1 MSIQRHYP
9 GLPFSWKHKSKET
22 IANDCGWL
30 TSIIDNAAPFSDWW
44 TKARI
49 VQLAYPDPSP
59 YVSVKNAEN
68 YGTLGS
74 EADIVQVLQAECD
87 PQEYPD
93 FAASVDEDYVIETLN
108 CWHAKQFTQAIG
120 RNFEVYADREHSNVF
135 LMTSTAPTSA
145 GVPRQLPDLARF
157 RPLFNVDELSRIA
170 RERGCDRLTL
180 RTHGYSNQAKDFYSN
195 FTREAT
201 AFNASSSD
209 PEDIPLDPNH
219 FYIGYQWPSEKPLSS
234 PGLWGDPLTNGG
246 ILFKFLFVLAGLA
259 GIGGTLLY
267 LFLRFIGVPL
277 LTLLG
282 KLPGVASLWEWMQ
295 FEAATQGV
303 KWVWLVPTVFMLW
316 GVALQFL
323 RVVVYQRDRYRAIH
337 YGAPD
342 LAEFF
347 WRFDKG
353 LNSSEMNGDRG
364 LASNG
369 IIVNFI
375 GHSMG
380 ALVLVNALRTLS
392 DRFGKDDTEET
403 AQHRMGRYL
412 QLDKLILVS
421 PDIPLE
427 LVQEG
432 RNNYVRSSIRR
443 CRQIFLLSSDRD
455 IVLRYLSMLA
465 NWFSEP
471 SFAMSGLRLGNVYL
485 TRNRANGSDK
495 YRLFVRNMTRS
506 YAAVQPTSAYD
517 LFEQI
522 NYFDCSTVPKLN
534 GISLPL
540 NRYTALAIDLANTAL
555 YFAGRI
561 DVHGAYFWTSVPTFK
576 LIKQLIAIAYPSDD
590 KIRSSIA
597 STPIRY
603 LPSPEFPRQT
613 ASVQSQTPS

>member
-1 MSIQRHYP
+1 MSIQRHYQ
-9 GLPFSWKHKSKET
+9 GLPFSWEHKSKET

-30 TSIIDNAAPFSDWW
+30 ASIIDNAAPFSDWW

-59 YVSVKNAEN
+59 YVSVENAEN
-68 YGTLGS
+68 YEGLGS

-93 FAASVDEDYVIETLN
+93 FAASVDEDYIIATLN
-108 CWHAKQFTQAIG
+108 CWHAKQFTQAIA
-120 RNFEVYADREHSNVF
+120 RNFEVYADRQHSNVF
-135 LMTSTAPTSA
+135 LVTSTAPTSA

-180 RTHGYSNQAKDFYSN
+180 RTHGYSSESQVFYAN
-195 FTREAT
+195 FLQEAM
-201 AFNASSSD
+201 AFNTSSSD
-209 PEDIPLDPNH
+209 PEDISIDSNH

-234 PGLWGDPLTNGG
+234 PGLWGDPRTDGG

-282 KLPGVASLWEWMQ
+282 KLPGLASLWEWMQ
-295 FEAATQGV
+295 FEAAIQGV
-303 KWVWLVPTVFMLW
+303 KWIWIVPTVFMLW
-316 GVALQFL
+316 GVVLQFL

-353 LNSSEMNGDRG
+353 LNSSEMNGDRAWG
-364 LASNG
+364 SDG
-369 IIVNFI
+369 IIVNLL

-380 ALVLVNALRTLS
+380 ALVLVNALRILS
-392 DRFGKDDTEET
+392 DRFGKDDIYQAEH
-403 AQHRMGRYL
+403 HRMGQFL

-471 SFAMSGLRLGNVYL
+471 SFTMSGLRLGNLYL
-485 TRNRANGSDK
+485 AGDPQRK
-495 YRLFVRNMTRS
+495 YRLSVRNMIRS

-517 LFEQI
+517 LFEQV
-522 NYFDCSTVPKLN
+522 NYFDCSTVPGLN
-534 GISLPL
+534 GVGLPL

-555 YFAGRI
+555 YLAGKV
-561 DVHGAYFWTSVPTFK
+561 DVHGAYFWTSLPTFQLLKK
-576 LIKQLIAIAYPSDD
+576 LIATAYPSDSE
-590 KIRSSIA
+590 IRSLIA
-597 STPIRY
+597 PTPIRY

-613 ASVQSQTPS
+613 ASVESQTPS